1 MNPNAHL
8 LPLLGPP
15 LESGDLG
22 SLDGMRI
29 KALLG
34 QGGMAL
40 VYLAEDPLLGRS
52 VAVKLIRPEHVEDQV
67 VRDRFLREG
76 RMLSAV
82 QSEHVIRILRVGE
95 TDQAPYIVMELLEG
109 SSLDSWL
116 ARQRKPVTYT
126 TTCKVAR
133 DALRGLGAI
142 HAKGIVHRDI
152 KPSNLWIDRNTAKV
166 CVLDLGLARPIA
178 HEGCITL
185 EGIIGTAAY
194 MSPEQAE
201 GDELDGR
208 SDLFS
213 LGVVL
218 YQMLAGINPFKKENP
233 VSSLIALVTEEPTPL
248 RFCRPDIPAELEIFI
263 HGLLSKDRNGRP
275 SGIKAAFEAVAP
287 LEKKFRKEK
296 RGSDVQPALAPDIA
310 APKPPS
316 SPLSGLGPDL
326 DRGDSDPNLLDA
338 IDTEAFPAQPKYP
351 FLCGPLVQGDL
362 GSLDGHRMLSLI
374 GRGAMGYV
382 FRGIDKG
389 LGRSVAIKVIRPDLA
404 SDPAARRRF
413 LREAKLLASIKS
425 EHVVTVYHAGE
436 TPLVPYL
443 VMECLDGAPLD
454 DWLKRQGNRVTP
466 AVACKVVRDTLKGLV
481 VIHKQGM
488 VHRDIK
494 PANLWVERDASRI
507 KVLDFGLTR
516 GPTSEDRSTLAGGIL
531 GTPAYMAPEQAAG
544 KIADERS
551 DLFSLG
557 VVFYQMLAGANPF
570 ARNSAVASMNAVAY
584 EDPPQLMT
592 VRRDLAPPLVTLVES
607 LLSKDSAHRPASA
620 AAVLEVIL
628 GMDTRLRA
636 PSHSVGTS
644 RQTGTKPDPDRK
656 LAEPSPPGEMTDLPT
671 HPLPVQMVVARKVP
685 ARLPASAKAALAVA
699 GTLTVLALLALV
711 LRYLS

>member
-52 VAVKLIRPEHVEDQV
+52 VAVKLIRPEHAEDQV

-82 QSEHVIRILRVGE
+82 QSEHVIRIHRVGE
-95 TDQAPYIVMELLEG
+95 IDQAPYIVMELLEG

-233 VSSLIALVTEEPTPL
+233 VSSLIALVTEEPTP
-248 RFCRPDIPAELEIFI
+248 C
-263 HGLLSKDRNGRP
+263 LLYTSPSPRDRTR
-275 SGIKAAFEAVAP
+275 S
-287 LEKKFRKEK
+287 RM
-296 RGSDVQPALAPDIA
+296 
-310 APKPPS
+310 PS
-316 SPLSGLGPDL
+316 S
-326 DRGDSDPNLLDA
+326 A
-338 IDTEAFPAQPKYP
+338 
-351 FLCGPLVQGDL
+351 
-362 GSLDGHRMLSLI
+362 
-374 GRGAMGYV
+374 
-382 FRGIDKG
+382 
-389 LGRSVAIKVIRPDLA
+389 
-404 SDPAARRRF
+404 
-413 LREAKLLASIKS
+413 
-425 EHVVTVYHAGE
+425 
-436 TPLVPYL
+436 
-443 VMECLDGAPLD
+443 
-454 DWLKRQGNRVTP
+454 
-466 AVACKVVRDTLKGLV
+466 
-481 VIHKQGM
+481 
-488 VHRDIK
+488 
-494 PANLWVERDASRI
+494 
-507 KVLDFGLTR
+507 
-516 GPTSEDRSTLAGGIL
+516 
-531 GTPAYMAPEQAAG
+531 
-544 KIADERS
+544 
-551 DLFSLG
+551 
-557 VVFYQMLAGANPF
+557 
-570 ARNSAVASMNAVAY
+570 
-584 EDPPQLMT
+584 
-592 VRRDLAPPLVTLVES
+592 
-607 LLSKDSAHRPASA
+607 
-620 AAVLEVIL
+620 
-628 GMDTRLRA
+628 
-636 PSHSVGTS
+636 
-644 RQTGTKPDPDRK
+644 
-656 LAEPSPPGEMTDLPT
+656 
-671 HPLPVQMVVARKVP
+671 
-685 ARLPASAKAALAVA
+685 
-699 GTLTVLALLALV
+699 
-711 LRYLS
+711 